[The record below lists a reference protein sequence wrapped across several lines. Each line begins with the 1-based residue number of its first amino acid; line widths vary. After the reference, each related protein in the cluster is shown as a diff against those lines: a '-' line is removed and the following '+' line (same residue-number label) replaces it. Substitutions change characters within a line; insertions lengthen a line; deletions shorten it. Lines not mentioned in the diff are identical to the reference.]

1 MDYSNRVEVSNGV
14 SDLLKARGSLRLRV
28 MVLFYDSVQQLPSH
42 DKLHDNVGLDG
53 DACDQACRVYKCV
66 YKCMCVCVY
75 KCMCE
80 CE

>member
-53 DACDQACRVYKCV
+53 DACDQAPRV
-66 YKCMCVCVY
+66 YKCMCVFVY